1 VSSPSDLVVADDP
14 AEATGGNQQQA
25 DAVIERANRNGS
37 GTRGGPAVGD
47 WHADDHRCV
56 RHWCTSSGIGRHGKD
71 ASRHGLLEL
80 GGEVAPAL
88 LAAPMLLVAPV
99 TTATR
104 PVSRRG
110 IVSGVAVVSVLV
122 RTSGPESGR

>member
-1 VSSPSDLVVADDP
+1 VNEVVRRSAISTLTT
-14 AEATGGNQQQA
+14 TGA
-25 DAVIERANRNGS
+25 YDI
-37 GTRGGPAVGD
+37 
-47 WHADDHRCV
+47 
-56 RHWCTSSGIGRHGKD
+56 WCTSSGIGRHGKD

-88 LAAPMLLVAPV
+88 LAAPMPLVAPV

-122 RTSGPESGR
+122 RTPGPESGR